1 MTTYKD
7 FDIYK
12 LSHKLDVEIHKM
24 TLNEDYD
31 LTNQMRRAA
40 VSVPSNISEGAA
52 RQTINPASKYLK
64 QSSLSG
70 LTGQSRT
77 Y

>member
-31 LTNQMRRAA
+31 MTNQMRRAA
-40 VSVPSNISEGAA
+40 ISVPSNISEGAA
-52 RQTINPASKYLK
+52 RQTKKGIYSISPHGTR
-64 QSSLSG
+64 LS
-70 LTGQSRT
+70 
-77 Y
+77 